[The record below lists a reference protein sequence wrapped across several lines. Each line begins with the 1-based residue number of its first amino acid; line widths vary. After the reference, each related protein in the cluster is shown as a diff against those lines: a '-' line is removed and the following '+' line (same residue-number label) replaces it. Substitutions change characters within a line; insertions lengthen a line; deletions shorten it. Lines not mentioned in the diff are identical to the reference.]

1 MLGDVQV
8 VVIAAAEALAADGA
22 LEVEVSLALASVAD
36 HVLGVVEHLA
46 AVPALA
52 GAHVPVPLATVTPG
66 QAWAMARRGGP
77 RRRRRPCCG
86 WGRVARDG
94 AVRRGSCGRENIVA

>member
-1 MLGDVQV
+1 MQV
-8 VVIAAAEALAADGA
+8 VVVAAAEALAADGA
-22 LEVEVSLALASVAD
+22 LEVEVPLALASVAD

-66 QAWAMARRGGP
+66 QAWAMARR
-77 RRRRRPCCG
+77 
-86 WGRVARDG
+86 VARDG